1 MLKEY
6 SEFCYNQVGSYVLEV
21 IQYFE
26 DIRPQLAKAGIR
38 ISLPEYLSMMFF
50 TTAMVAL
57 FTLVIGGTFMVLT
70 TGLAGI
76 MIALIATV
84 VLSIVSLLGFYLYPS
99 IMMSSRASKIKD
111 TLPFAT
117 MYLSTLA
124 GTGTPLPKIFE
135 NLSEVDE
142 YGEISKEANNIA
154 RDINTFGMD
163 VSEALERS
171 ANRSPSEDYKELM
184 WGINHVMTTGGSL
197 REFLNQRSETLMNS
211 YKRRIEEFSEQ
222 LSLLVEMYITV
233 VVVGSIIFTSMSAV
247 MSTIS
252 QNLAP
257 DQIVA
262 IQIGAIF
269 FGLPL
274 ISGMF
279 IILVQGM
286 SPGGIR

>member
-252 QNLAP
+252 QNMTP

-274 ISGMF
+274 ISAMF

>member
-21 IQYFE
+21 IKYFE

-84 VLSIVSLLGFYLYPS
+84 VLSIASLLGFYLYPS

-142 YGEISKEANNIA
+142 YGEISKEAKNIA

-252 QNLAP
+252 QNMTP

-274 ISGMF
+274 ISAMF

>member
-6 SEFCYNQVGSYVLEV
+6 AEFCYNQVGSYVLDLV
-21 IQYFE
+21 QYFE
-26 DIRPQLAKAGIR
+26 DLRPQLAKAGIN

-50 TTAMVAL
+50 TIGMVGL
-57 FTLVIGGTFMVLT
+57 FTLTIGGTVMVISS
-70 TGLAGI
+70 GLAGI
-76 MIALIATV
+76 MMAFIASI
-84 VLSIVSLLGFYLYPS
+84 VLSVVTALGFYIYPS
-99 IMMSSRASKIKD
+99 IMISSRASKIKD

-117 MYLSTLA
+117 MYLATLS
-124 GTGTPLPKIFE
+124 GTGTPLPKIFD

-142 YGEISKEANNIA
+142 YGEVSKEAENIA

-184 WGINHVMTTGGSL
+184 WGINHIMTTGGSL
-197 REFLNQRSETLMNS
+197 RDFLNQRAESLMNN

-252 QNLAP
+252 QNMTP

-262 IQIGAIF
+262 LQIGAIF

-279 IILVQGM
+279 ILLVQGM
-286 SPGGIR
+286 APGGIR

>member
-6 SEFCYNQVGSYVLEV
+6 AEFCYNQVGSYVLEV
-21 IQYFE
+21 VQYFE
-26 DIRPQLAKAGIR
+26 DLRPQLAKAGIK

-50 TTAMVAL
+50 TTGILAL
-57 FTLVIGGTFMVLT
+57 FALVIGGTFMILT

-76 MIALIATV
+76 MIAFIATI
-84 VLSIVSLLGFYLYPS
+84 VLSVGSALGFYLYPS
-99 IMMSSRASKIKD
+99 IMISSRASQIKD

-135 NLSEVDE
+135 NLAEVDE
-142 YGEISKEANNIA
+142 YGEVSEEAENIA

-197 REFLNQRSETLMNS
+197 REFLNQRAQSLMNN

-252 QNLAP
+252 QNLTP

-286 SPGGIR
+286 APGGIR